1 MPAAKVESTGI
12 NNLPVLSGGNYFCR
26 RIKTRLRMKK
36 ILASFSF
43 AMLAASA
50 LQAQTSTVGTKTLS
64 VHFIG
69 NDFGTPQQIRST
81 SLSAVLRD
89 KKIARFKEMDQGFAL
104 MYTNGLTPH
113 VDVAATVGGTFSK
126 SVIPGKATSSDNFL
140 LEADASGHFKM
151 LANNAAVN
159 PYLIGGVGVS
169 KYTNVYG
176 AFIPVGGGFR
186 FNLFGETN
194 IYTQL
199 QYRIPVITD
208 ANNYHFQVSFGIG
221 GVLNKKEEPVKE
233 AAPPPPADTDGDGI
247 NDADDACPTVFG
259 LARYKGCPIPDTD
272 KDGINDEEDKCPTV
286 PGTAK
291 YNGCPVPDTDKDGIN
306 DEEDKCPTVAGVAR
320 YNGCPVPDTDGDGV
334 NDEEDKCPTVAGT
347 RANNG
352 CPEVTQEMVQKMNYA
367 AKRIFFIT
375 GSAKLSKKSDAALN
389 EVVKILSDDKN
400 VKLSV
405 EGHTDNVGKPAFNK
419 TLSHKRANSVTTYLT
434 AHGVDESRLSAE
446 GFGMEKPVAS
456 NKTAAGRAQNRRVEL
471 KLSY

>member
-1 MPAAKVESTGI
+1 
-12 NNLPVLSGGNYFCR
+12 
-26 RIKTRLRMKK
+26 
-36 ILASFSF
+36 
-43 AMLAASA
+43 MLAAFS

-64 VHFIG
+64 LHFIS
-69 NDFGTPQQIRST
+69 NDFTTPQLIRST

-89 KKIARFKEMDQGFAL
+89 KKVAKFSDMDQGFAL
-104 MYTNGLTPH
+104 MYTSGLTPH
-113 VDVAATVGGTFSK
+113 IDFAGTLGGTFSRN
-126 SVIPGKATSSDNFL
+126 VVPGKTSSSDNFL

-159 PYLIGGVGVS
+159 PYLIAGIGAS

-176 AFIPVGGGFR
+176 AFIPLGGGFR

-199 QYRIPVITD
+199 QYRIPVTTE

-221 GVLNKKEEPVKE
+221 GLVSNRKEEAVKE
-233 AAPPPPADTDGDGI
+233 VAPPPPADTDGDGI
-247 NDADDACPTVFG
+247 NDADDACPTVPG

-272 KDGINDEEDKCPTV
+272 KDGINDEQDKCPTV

-291 YNGCPVPDTDKDGIN
+291 YNGCPVPDTDGDGIN
-306 DEEDKCPTVAGVAR
+306 DEEDKCPTVAGTAR
-320 YNGCPVPDTDGDGV
+320 YNGCPVPDTDNDGV
-334 NDEEDKCPTVAGT
+334 NDEEDKCPTVPGT
-347 RANNG
+347 KANNG
-352 CPEVTQEMVQKMNYA
+352 CPEVTKEMEQKMNYA

-375 GSAKLSKKSDAALN
+375 GSAKLSSKSNTALN

-405 EGHTDNVGKPAFNK
+405 EGHTDNVGKAEYNK
-419 TLSHKRANSVTTYLT
+419 TLSDKRANSVKAYLT
-434 AHGVDESRLSAE
+434 SHGVDESRLTAE
-446 GFGMEKPVAS
+446 GFGMEQPVAS
-456 NKTAAGRAQNRRVEL
+456 NKTAKGRAQNRRVEL